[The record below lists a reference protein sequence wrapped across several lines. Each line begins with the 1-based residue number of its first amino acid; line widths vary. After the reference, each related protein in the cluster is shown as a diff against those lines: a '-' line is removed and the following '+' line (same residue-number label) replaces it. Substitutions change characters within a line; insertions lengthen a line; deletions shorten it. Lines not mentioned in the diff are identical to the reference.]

1 MKELDFQKEK
11 EYLICIDSDGC
22 AMNTMNSKHFEC
34 FGPEWVKQFG
44 LEAVKEEAL
53 TYWNR
58 VNLFTKTRGINRFKG
73 LAKGLEWARERGYEV
88 DGLEEFV
95 KWTNETRELS
105 NPALLEEC
113 QKKKNT
119 CMEEA
124 LLWSIHVNLAI
135 RQMKKEEGP
144 FENVK
149 DVMAEL
155 SREADLAAVS
165 SANGQA
171 VETEWSRYGLKSSC
185 KILLSQ
191 EAGTKA
197 ECIKRLLEK
206 GYEKEKTIMV
216 GDALGDYEAAARNH
230 VWFYPIVV
238 NQEGESWRRLKD
250 EAFPRLRE
258 GNFTSGYQE
267 ELLLEFERAL
277 EGD

>member
-1 MKELDFQKEK
+1 MKELDFQKER

-22 AMNTMNSKHFEC
+22 AMNTMNSKHFTC

-44 LEAVKEEAL
+44 LEEVEEEAL

-58 VNLFTKTRGINRFKG
+58 INLFTKTRGINRFKG
-73 LAKGLEWARERGYEV
+73 LAKGLEWAGEKGYEV
-88 DGLEEFV
+88 EGLEEFV
-95 KWTNETRELS
+95 RWTEETKELS
-105 NPALLEEC
+105 NPALLEAC
-113 QKKKNT
+113 QKRKNP

-124 LLWSIHVNLAI
+124 LLWSIHVNLSI
-135 RQMKKEEGP
+135 KQMKKEEGP
-144 FENVK
+144 FENVRE
-149 DVMAEL
+149 VMEEL
-155 SREADLAAVS
+155 SAGADLAAVS

-171 VETEWSRYGLKSSC
+171 VEEEWSKYGLKSSC

-216 GDALGDYEAAARNH
+216 GDAMGDYEAAVKNG

-238 NQEGESWRRLKD
+238 NKEGESWKKLRD
-250 EAFPRLRE
+250 EAYPRLRE
-258 GNFTSGYQE
+258 GRFTPGYQE
-267 ELLLEFERAL
+267 ELLAEFEKAL
-277 EGD
+277 EER